1 MDRRIILKTILAGL
15 AIPLAPISI
24 ANASQASGR
33 RLILVELSGANDGLN
48 TVVPFND
55 ERYREIRPNIS
66 LSGQDLFTLTNEL
79 ALHKALTPLD
89 PAWQAGEMAI
99 IQGLGYPG
107 QNRSHF
113 KSIAL
118 WETGGDGSQSG
129 PNGWLTEDI
138 EGMEGA
144 NDLDAHGISLDGGM
158 GVFASSS
165 GVWLSMTSLNQ
176 FTGLRSGATPSQT
189 TQSGSSGNPALAL
202 LMDRGRALDNSMER
216 ISSRLSRISPSSDS
230 LRFEAGDLGR
240 QAAIAAQLIDA
251 GIDAPVLKLK
261 IDGFDTHE
269 LQQWQHGDLL
279 RDLGRALAGLR
290 EALIRSGHWEST
302 LIMTY
307 SEFGRRAVEN
317 ESLGTDHGTAAPHFL
332 LGGALKGG
340 IWGMHPDLGAL
351 EEGDMQFTM
360 DYRSAYHRV
369 LCDWFGIASNRFTSF
384 SDEALNG
391 IFRSS

>member
-1 MDRRIILKTILAGL
+1 MDRRLILKTILAGL

-24 ANASQASGR
+24 ANAAQANGR

-55 ERYREIRPNIS
+55 ERYREIRPNIC
-66 LSGQDLFTLTNEL
+66 LSSQDLFNLTNEL
-79 ALHKALTPLD
+79 ALHKSLIPLD
-89 PAWQAGEMAI
+89 AAWQAGEMAI

-118 WETGGDGSQSG
+118 WETGGDGSKSG

-138 EGMEGA
+138 EGMEGV
-144 NDLDAHGISLDGGM
+144 NELDAHGISLDGGM
-158 GVFASSS
+158 GIFASSS

-176 FTGLRSGATPSQT
+176 FIGLRSNENQPQT
-189 TQSGSSGNPALAL
+189 IQTASSGNPALAL
-202 LMDRGRALDNSMER
+202 LMDRGRALDKSMER
-216 ISSRLSRISPSSDS
+216 ISSKLSRISTSSDN

-251 GIDAPVLKLK
+251 GIDAPILKLK

-269 LQQWQHGDLL
+269 LQQWQHSDLL

-332 LGGALKGG
+332 LGGSLKGG

-351 EEGDMQFTM
+351 EDGDMQFTM

-369 LCDWFGIASNRFTSF
+369 LCDWFGIENNRFTIFANES
-384 SDEALNG
+384 LNG
-391 IFRSS
+391 IFQS

>member
-1 MDRRIILKTILAGL
+1 MDRRMIMKAILAGL
-15 AIPLAPISI
+15 AIPLAPAGLARAARST
-24 ANASQASGR
+24 GR

-48 TVVPFND
+48 TVIPFAD
-55 ERYREIRPNIS
+55 ERYREIRPNIY
-66 LSGQDLFTLTNEL
+66 LSGDEIFNLTNQL
-79 ALHKALTPLD
+79 ALHKSLTPLD
-89 PAWQAGEMAI
+89 AAWQSGEMAI

-118 WETGGDGSQSG
+118 WETGGDGSRSG
-129 PNGWLTEDI
+129 SNGWLTEDI
-138 EGMEGA
+138 EGMDGA
-144 NDLDAHGISLDGGM
+144 EAFDAHGISLDGGM

-165 GVWLSMTSLNQ
+165 GIWLSMTSLNQ
-176 FTGLRSGATPSQT
+176 FTSYQPSSVQPVPDT
-189 TQSGSSGNPALAL
+189 NSVNSNPALSL
-202 LMDRGRALDNSMER
+202 LLDRGRSLSMSMQR
-216 ISSRLSRISPSSDS
+216 ISSKLTRITSSTNN

-240 QAAIAAQLIDA
+240 QAAMAAQLIDA

-269 LQQWQHGDLL
+269 VQQWRHANLL

-332 LGGALKGG
+332 LSGALAGG
-340 IWGMHPDLGAL
+340 VWGVHPDLSLL
-351 EEGDMQFTM
+351 EDGDMLFSM
-360 DYRSAYHRV
+360 DYRSVYHRV
-369 LCDWFGIASNRFTSF
+369 LADWFGMPNNRFSSF
-384 SDEALNG
+384 SDNSLNG
-391 IFRSS
+391 IFESA